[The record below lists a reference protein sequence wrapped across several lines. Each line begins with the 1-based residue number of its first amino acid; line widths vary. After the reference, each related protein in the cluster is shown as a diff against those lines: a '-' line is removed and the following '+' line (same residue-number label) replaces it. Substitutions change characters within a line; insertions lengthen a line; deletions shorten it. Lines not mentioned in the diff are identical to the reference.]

1 MVLFTTI
8 SNWIK
13 EPFAEEEGGRV
24 VNAKVMGGWIAMAA
38 VLDAVLMCV
47 AVYYA
52 FACNG
57 RDDNP
62 LLLLSNLILAM
73 FFHAPFIL
81 YMVFTGC
88 NFKRRA

>member
-13 EPFAEEEGGRV
+13 EPFAEEEGGST
-24 VNAKVMGGWIAMAA
+24 NATGGWIAIAA
-38 VLDAVLMCV
+38 VLDVVLMCV

-52 FACNG
+52 FACNS
-57 RDDNP
+57 RDGNP

-88 NFKRRA
+88 NFRRRT